1 MVVGID
7 PVDKKEDDMGSF
19 LSKRGVRYTVLLGGK
34 DVSKDYHISGYPTMY
49 LIDKNGKIVYAISGY
64 GIGVEAILENY
75 ILQTL

>member
-1 MVVGID
+1 
-7 PVDKKEDDMGSF
+7 
-19 LSKRGVRYTVLLGGK
+19 VRYTVLLGGK